1 MKKLENDLEKFISE
15 TIDQVKSGTP
25 NDCILSDNIVFD
37 VSLVTDKRTDG
48 RIGIS
53 LAGIE
58 HTSSIN
64 QVHRVRF
71 AIADK
76 KSRKENAV
84 YIKRIIHDFVFELKE
99 LAEIDEP
106 PKITKKKSKSRKK

>member
-15 TIDQVKSGTP
+15 TIKQVKSGTP

-37 VSLVTDKRTDG
+37 VSLVTDKKTDG
-48 RIGIS
+48 KIGIF
-53 LAGIE
+53 LASIE
-58 HTSSIN
+58 HTSSFN

-76 KSRKENAV
+76 KSRKENAIYLKNTMHDV
-84 YIKRIIHDFVFELKE
+84 MFEIAKLVKLEEANKVHKKRELH
-99 LAEIDEP
+99 
-106 PKITKKKSKSRKK
+106 KK